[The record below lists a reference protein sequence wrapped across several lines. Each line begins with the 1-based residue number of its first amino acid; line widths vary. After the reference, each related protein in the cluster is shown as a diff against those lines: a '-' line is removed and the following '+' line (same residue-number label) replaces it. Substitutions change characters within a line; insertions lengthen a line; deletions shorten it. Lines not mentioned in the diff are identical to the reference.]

1 MPFAYEAAADWWN
14 SGEAP
19 ICGIVAMYLLVIY
32 TLFAGSWAV
41 AANFGAPHDIP
52 VSFNGVYIGDKIVH
66 FAVVGLFA
74 LVLQRALWR
83 SGVQA
88 ERSLLWSALITASL
102 CAVEELSNLLTPHR
116 TFSFADYAADLA
128 GIMVMLAY
136 GWLIGIRSVSFG
148 LSRRLSAGAS
158 LSPATKP
165 VRIAAPL

>member
-1 MPFAYEAAADWWN
+1 
-14 SGEAP
+14 
-19 ICGIVAMYLLVIY
+19 MYVLVIY

-52 VSFNGVYIGDKIVH
+52 VSFNGVYVGDKIVH

-88 ERSLLWSALITASL
+88 ERSMVLSALLTASL

-116 TFSFADYAADLA
+116 TCSFADFAADCA
-128 GIMVMLAY
+128 GILVMLSF
-136 GWLIGIRSVSFG
+136 GWLIGMRSVSFG
-148 LSRRLSAGAS
+148 RSSPPWSLASRSGSIAPLSS
-158 LSPATKP
+158 ATKP
-165 VRIAAPL
+165 V